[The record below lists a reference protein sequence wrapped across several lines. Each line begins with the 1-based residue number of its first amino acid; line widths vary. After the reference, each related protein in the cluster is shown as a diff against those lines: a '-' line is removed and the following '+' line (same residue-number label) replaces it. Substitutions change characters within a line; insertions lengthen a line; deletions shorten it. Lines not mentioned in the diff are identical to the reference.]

1 MNAAGRAEKELG
13 AAIQVIKMS
22 SREYA
27 LEDDPP
33 PCPSVMVGGRLIVED
48 AMVTYEALKGAILN
62 GSGTDQM
69 TS

>member
-1 MNAAGRAEKELG
+1 MEAAGRAEKELG
-13 AAIQVIKMS
+13 ATIQVIKMS

-33 PCPSVMVGGRLIVED
+33 PCPSVVVDGRLIVED
-48 AMVTYEALKGAILN
+48 AMVTYEALEAAILN
-62 GSGTDQM
+62 GRGADRT

>member
-1 MNAAGRAEKELG
+1 
-13 AAIQVIKMS
+13 MS

-33 PCPSVMVGGRLIVED
+33 PCPSVVVDGRLIVED
-48 AMVTYEALKGAILN
+48 AMVTYEALEAAILN
-62 GSGTDQM
+62 GRGADRT